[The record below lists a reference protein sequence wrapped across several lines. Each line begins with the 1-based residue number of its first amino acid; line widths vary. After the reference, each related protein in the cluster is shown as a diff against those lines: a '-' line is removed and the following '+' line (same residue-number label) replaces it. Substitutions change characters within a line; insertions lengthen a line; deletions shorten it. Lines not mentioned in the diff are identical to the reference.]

1 MLGATAHWL
10 YQNLNWRIEISVGA
24 DDLCLNMMLGQHQ
37 ISTQAVWEMQLAIDF
52 QLTSRSI
59 FAQHLLFWLTTVPFI
74 LCFYKKNFCSQLII
88 FRDDL
93 GLGVMSHP
101 PYIAVVDLL
110 QVSLSAVNTP
120 TCQRSLAGIARRTP
134 AWLTKTY
141 KYIYIWYHIYL
152 ELQTTI

>member
-10 YQNLNWRIEISVGA
+10 YQNLNWHSEISVGA

-37 ISTQAVWEMQLAIDF
+37 ISTQAVWEMQLAIDS

-59 FAQHLLFWLTTVPFI
+59 FAQHHLFWLTTVPFI

-93 GLGVMSHP
+93 WLGVMSHP

-120 TCQRSLAGIARRTP
+120 TCQKVSGRYC
-134 AWLTKTY
+134 KTNSGLIN
-141 KYIYIWYHIYL
+141 KSWYIYIYHIYL